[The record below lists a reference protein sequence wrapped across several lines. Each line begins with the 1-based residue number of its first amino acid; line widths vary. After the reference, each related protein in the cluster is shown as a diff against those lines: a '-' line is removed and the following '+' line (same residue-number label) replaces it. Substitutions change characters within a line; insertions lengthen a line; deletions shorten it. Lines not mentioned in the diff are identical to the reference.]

1 MSPTLTLAPDAAMAL
16 GIAATAMPFARTPTE
31 QAERWLRVLRM
42 HGEVGVTLQALGVSE
57 GSLGAPGGGAER
69 EPRGQGDP
77 ERANRGDAEGP
88 CVDSGRAARANDSG
102 RAARA
107 NDPGQAPRANDGEQ
121 AARANVERP
130 DVVGVEDGE
139 AIARVTEGAVRIAGR
154 RGAAGVA
161 TSDLLIAVMDVYGAD
176 FDRVL
181 QAHGTDRDAVLERL
195 GAKMD

>member
-1 MSPTLTLAPDAAMAL
+1 MSATLTLAPDAAMAL

-57 GSLGAPGGGAER
+57 GSLGVPGANAER
-69 EPRGQGDP
+69 EPRGAADP
-77 ERANRGDAEGP
+77 ERAARADAEGP
-88 CVDSGRAARANDSG
+88 RVDS
-102 RAARA
+102 
-107 NDPGQAPRANDGEQ
+107 EQ
-121 AARANVERP
+121 AAHANAERP

-139 AIARVTEGAVRIAGR
+139 AIARVTEGAVRIADR

-161 TSDLLIAVMDVYGAD
+161 TSDLLVAVMDVYGAD

-195 GAKMD
+195 GAKVD